1 MTAQTGVAPGANEP
15 TAGASAAPGQPGPG
29 GISGGGAGDPGRPPP
44 PPSTGGGSDRRQRH
58 WTMAERLL
66 AVLAAGLSVVAG
78 GLGIWG
84 AQATSERDDLETT
97 ADSIAEERDQLG
109 DELSSAQERI
119 DELETAATST
129 TTTTTS
135 DITPTGGAPGE
146 VTPGS
151 AGMFRETGDSPVT
164 FARGYGIDLDT
175 RDTNWGVQN
184 WSGDIKLGKDGSDL
198 SLSLPSDRVALVDQV
213 ATYDHCEAQTV
224 LQGSLSA
231 EQTVVGQQFCVRTG
245 EDRWAYVKILGLDP
259 GRETVTLHIVVWS
272 LENE

>member
-1 MTAQTGVAPGANEP
+1 
-15 TAGASAAPGQPGPG
+15 
-29 GISGGGAGDPGRPPP
+29 
-44 PPSTGGGSDRRQRH
+44 
-58 WTMAERLL
+58 MAERVL
-66 AVLAAGLSVVAG
+66 AVLAAALSVVAG

-84 AQATSERDDLETT
+84 VQATSERDDLETT

-119 DELETAATST
+119 DELEAAATST

-135 DITPTGGAPGE
+135 DITSSGAPGE
-146 VTPGS
+146 VSPGS
-151 AGMFRETGDSPVT
+151 AGVFRETGDSPVT

-175 RDTNWGVQN
+175 RDTNWGVRN
-184 WSGDIKLGKDGSDL
+184 WSGDIKLDKDGGDL
-198 SLSLPSDRVALVDQV
+198 SLWLSSGRVALVDQV

-224 LQGSLSA
+224 LQGSLTA
-231 EQTVVGQQFCVRTG
+231 EQTVVGQQFCVRTDD
-245 EDRWAYVKILGLDP
+245 DRWAYVKILGLDP